1 MENIHPIRQQYFE
14 NEFEQRTNG
23 RAEKLLLEE
32 SCDKANIFLT
42 SRAGGIWNFLRVSD
56 FIAGFVVEILEKN
69 MEAVL
74 FEG

>member
-1 MENIHPIRQQYFE
+1 MRTGTTTCTATFLYFFYISLYTSLKMENIHPIRQQYFE

-42 SRAGGIWNFLRVSD
+42 CRAGGI
-56 FIAGFVVEILEKN
+56 
-69 MEAVL
+69 
-74 FEG
+74 